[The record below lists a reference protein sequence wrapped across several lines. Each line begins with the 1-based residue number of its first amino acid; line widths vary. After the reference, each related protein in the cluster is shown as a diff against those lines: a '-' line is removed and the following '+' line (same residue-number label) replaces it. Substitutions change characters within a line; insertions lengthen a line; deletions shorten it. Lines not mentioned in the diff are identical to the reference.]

1 MAAAWDVFSQ
11 SKFRTDT
18 PKKVT
23 SIVNEAWNYVSKEAY
38 KELKIFG
45 DLMGVQFSVANSI
58 LRNAIFV
65 GYTTFF
71 DNMCIVQYQFT
82 IENWSPNIRTTSFI
96 MLWKLTTLNS
106 FKSNHSAYTWL
117 KSLNSRWKSHLSPNF
132 SFVGASLLEW
142 FVTLFEKWEP
152 IHFF

>member
-45 DLMGVQFSVANSI
+45 DLMWVQFSVANSI
-58 LRNAIFV
+58 LKNWKYIFV
-65 GYTTFF
+65 NVIPIWPKLSSTIGTTIFIIF
-71 DNMCIVQYQFT
+71 SYESWQH
-82 IENWSPNIRTTSFI
+82 WSPSKATKVPTSDS
-96 MLWKLTTLNS
+96 K
-106 FKSNHSAYTWL
+106 
-117 KSLNSRWKSHLSPNF
+117 
-132 SFVGASLLEW
+132 V
-142 FVTLFEKWEP
+142 
-152 IHFF
+152 